1 MNIDNNYIFIFNSSI
16 NNINNNG
23 VIQFY
28 TDSNGMEMMER
39 DVNNNTGNK
48 EKMLNDFYPLSTCIS
63 IVDYN
68 NKNNKITLFADRPQL
83 GGGLFKG
90 NIILILNRKTNHYI
104 NDERIKVKEKM
115 NKNET
120 FNDSNLRITHLI
132 FFGNNPF
139 SYNNPSKTED
149 FLKFANFLNRAFI
162 MFKIN
167 NNDSGKKIFLSI

>member
-68 NKNNKITLFADRPQL
+68 NKNNKIIYLLTD
-83 GGGLFKG
+83 
-90 NIILILNRKTNHYI
+90 LN
-104 NDERIKVKEKM
+104 
-115 NKNET
+115 
-120 FNDSNLRITHLI
+120 
-132 FFGNNPF
+132 
-139 SYNNPSKTED
+139 
-149 FLKFANFLNRAFI
+149 
-162 MFKIN
+162 
-167 NNDSGKKIFLSI
+167 